1 MCLLLD
7 GGRTSSHC
15 LMMNITKLSMI
26 IGVCLG
32 VVSFQGLA
40 QTPDAAAA
48 PSAAVPAVDKDGLLK
63 KVAAAINPDAEGD
76 QKERI
81 RMGLAALAD
90 LNVAGTTPA
99 QAIEQAK
106 TQGNLSGS
114 KTEKISKLLMEMWT
128 LNTARMSEPATL
140 EALRAGKMPDPALQ
154 RP

>member
-1 MCLLLD
+1 
-7 GGRTSSHC
+7 
-15 LMMNITKLSMI
+15 MNITKLTAI
-26 IGVCLG
+26 VGVCLG
-32 VVSFQGLA
+32 VLTFQGVA
-40 QTPDAAAA
+40 QSPEA
-48 PSAAVPAVDKDGLLK
+48 PSTPASTAAVPAVDKDGLLK

>member
-15 LMMNITKLSMI
+15 LFMNITKLSML

-32 VVSFQGLA
+32 IVSFQVLA

-48 PSAAVPAVDKDGLLK
+48 PSAAVLAVDKDGLLK

-76 QKERI
+76 RTERF

-90 LNVAGTTPA
+90 LNQAGTTPE
-99 QAIEQAK
+99 QALAQAK
-106 TQGNLSGS
+106 TC
-114 KTEKISKLLMEMWT
+114 LLYT
-128 LNTARMSEPATL
+128 SPSPRDRQKSRMPSSA
-140 EALRAGKMPDPALQ
+140 
-154 RP
+154 